1 MSIAY
6 YFSRRHGWTD
16 CYQDDMS
23 LTHNIKNKKFS
34 HGGKYSY
41 YIYTNIHNNSS
52 KLRIAMT
59 LKGKIA
65 N

>member
-1 MSIAY
+1 
-6 YFSRRHGWTD
+6 
-16 CYQDDMS
+16 MS

-34 HGGKYSY
+34 HGEKYSH

-59 LKGKIA
+59 LKEKIA